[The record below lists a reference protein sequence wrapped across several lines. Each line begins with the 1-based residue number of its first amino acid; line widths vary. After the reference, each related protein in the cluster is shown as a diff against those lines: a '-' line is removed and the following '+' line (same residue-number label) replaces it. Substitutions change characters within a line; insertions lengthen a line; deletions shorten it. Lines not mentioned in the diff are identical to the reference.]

1 MKWIKGPSLLGDE
14 ETYYYNDFANLC
26 IIILSRTT
34 VMLIGGEGIVKT
46 ENSFG
51 TFWHHNSNLVFTID
65 IHQNIWRR
73 YPDIPFEANEGINL
87 ATGLNNLATGLNIDK
102 LGNR

>member
-1 MKWIKGPSLLGDE
+1 
-14 ETYYYNDFANLC
+14 
-26 IIILSRTT
+26 
-34 VMLIGGEGIVKT
+34 MLIGGNVLVKT
-46 ENSFG
+46 KNSFG
-51 TFWHHNSNLVFTID
+51 TVWLYNSNFVFTID